1 MKKLN
6 PFYLVVFMFL
16 FSCGKEIK
24 KEKQQNPTANIESN
38 VAPVV
43 KKETPLIAT
52 YDYNSLA
59 PLLNKKGDKTYIVN
73 FWATWCKPCVDELPA
88 FEKINENFK
97 DKNVEVLLVSLDFPN
112 QVESQLLPFIKE
124 RNIKSEV
131 VLFDDPNQNVWINK
145 IDSTWTGALPATII
159 YTKDKRAFY
168 EQSFDY
174 DLLLKE
180 LQTFIK

>member
-1 MKKLN
+1 MKKNNAL
-6 PFYLVVFMFL
+6 YLVILIL
-16 FSCGKEIK
+16 FFGCGK
-24 KEKQQNPTANIESN
+24 Q
-38 VAPVV
+38 V
-43 KKETPLIAT
+43 KT
-52 YDYNSLA
+52 YNYDSLA